1 MMNRFEYIAPESL
14 EQAVALFLKRDD
26 SVFLAGGTDYI
37 PLMKYGVKKPGL
49 IIGINEIP
57 YLTKIEA
64 RDQGL
69 FVGAMNTLASLA
81 ENRHIMEKFPVISR
95 ASRLVASP
103 QIRNVGTIGGNILQ
117 DRRCIYFNQ
126 SENWRKSIPSC
137 FKTGGKVCHQ
147 VPRSKTC
154 RAIYHSDLAPVLTI
168 MDTMVEC
175 FDKKGFYQQPLRNV
189 IREHVENNG
198 RMEKG
203 EYFITGFIL
212 PFLPEGAW
220 MKFIKQSARASVDFP
235 VFNAVLLGLPKSKNS
250 ESAVIKLVAGAVAP
264 EPIELKKT
272 EEFIRKQAGS
282 LVDKKE
288 EIIRTAIDELNKKC
302 ALIIDTGI
310 SIKSRKKAFG
320 VIGRLIEEGLKKLES
335 FYKKGL

>member
-1 MMNRFEYIAPESL
+1 MKIINQFDYIAPGSL
-14 EQAVALFLKRDD
+14 EQAVTLFLKRDD
-26 SVFLAGGTDYI
+26 SVFLAGGTDFI

-57 YLTKIEA
+57 YLRKIEK

-69 FVGAMNTLASLA
+69 FVGAMNTLASLSEDKHIL
-81 ENRHIMEKFPVISR
+81 ENFPVISK
-95 ASRLVASP
+95 ASRFVASP

-126 SENWRKSIPSC
+126 SDDWRKSASSC
-137 FKTGGKVCHQ
+137 FKTGGEVCHQ

-154 RAIYHSDLAPVLTI
+154 RAIYHSDLAPVLMVI
-168 MDTMVEC
+168 DTMVEC
-175 FDKKGFYQQPLRNV
+175 YDKKGFYQKPLKEV

-198 RMEKG
+198 RMGKG

-220 MKFIKQSARASVDFP
+220 IKFVKQSARASVDFP
-235 VFNAVLLGLPKSKNS
+235 VFNMALLGLPKSKSS
-250 ESAVIKLVAGAVAP
+250 ESDVVKLVAGAVAP
-264 EPIELKKT
+264 EPIELRIT
-272 EEFIRKQAGS
+272 EKFIQEQPGS
-282 LVDKKE
+282 LIDKKV

-310 SIKSRKKAFG
+310 SVKSRKKAFG
-320 VIGRLIEEGLKKLES
+320 VIGRLIEEWLKSRE
-335 FYKKGL
+335 